1 MQEPFLQRWCLYPG
15 SCVSIS
21 IYSVIR
27 IPGLRSLFLLTVIA
41 SSIYFRITVVWFKN
55 PSELCTNTVW
65 HYFIEMS
72 FNSQVQDTTF
82 LIRKQ
87 IFFSRRAD
95 VAGSYHKQQSLNVFF
110 FLDFSLI
117 KTKIILDRTYIPWVQ
132 VFPTLTSTSY

>member
-82 LIRKQ
+82 SYQETDTLFSKSRCGRKLPQ
-87 IFFSRRAD
+87 TAVSKCI
-95 VAGSYHKQQSLNVFF
+95 F